1 MRNNKLLISLM
12 IAGLVMTAIPMN
24 LKAEG
29 KINSSGEE
37 KKIFSIASVSKMYA
51 VTAVMQ
57 LVDDG
62 KVDIDAPVT
71 DYITDFR
78 LADER
83 YKDITVRMLMNHTSG
98 LMGSVVTD
106 SVRYDEKSTDYN
118 ENFLE
123 VLSKERLKAAP
134 GEYNCYCNDGFTL
147 LEILVERVS
156 GMSFTEYMEEN
167 ISLPLGLDNTGSM
180 WNMETSNLAR
190 YYMNGNIRMAA
201 DVCQT
206 IGAGGIMTDVEEL
219 CTFGSAFFEGNN
231 VLLSEEAKNMMAEN
245 QVTGLSTECYGLGW
259 DEVAISDYEAAGVKV
274 VQKGGDLYSHHS
286 SLVVAPEE
294 EISVVVLSSGGSSSI
309 NGELA
314 QELLDIALEEKG
326 ISVEHPKHEVTE
338 LSENMPDNIHTF
350 SGQYMTSGGL
360 IDISFSDK
368 GYFTLRKLNDT
379 EKKVEQYIYTVD
391 GSFIKVSGD
400 IESGNAIPAKPVQE
414 LYFETVAGRDFIRTA
429 DGYIVG
435 ERLKENPVSESYQK
449 AWDERNGVNYY
460 LVNCKYN
467 DMAYLTN
474 PEYTINTSED
484 VRGYMNNLAI
494 IDENHAR
501 NLNNMPSS
509 SSRDIFDI
517 EIIKKDGYEILNCID
532 SNMSLISESSI
543 PDFSR
548 DITEVVTTSGN
559 AKWYRLNGVENET
572 VRLDIPENAAVYVYD
587 KFGRVKYSRYMLDY
601 GNCVPLPEY
610 GMIVFI
616 GDTGAKIGIGR

>member
-1 MRNNKLLISLM
+1 MRNNKVLISLM
-12 IAGLVMTAIPMN
+12 IAALVMTTIPIN
-24 LKAEG
+24 VKAEG
-29 KINSSGEE
+29 ENNSLGEE
-37 KKIFSIASVSKMYA
+37 KQIFSIASVSKMYA

-106 SVRYDEKSTDYN
+106 SDRYDEKSTDYN
-118 ENFLE
+118 KNFLE

-190 YYMNGNIRMAA
+190 YYMNGNIRMTA

-206 IGAGGIMTDVEEL
+206 IGAGGVMTDVEEL

-309 NGELA
+309 NEELA

-435 ERLKENPVSESYQK
+435 ERLKDNPVSESYQK

-460 LVNCKYN
+460 LVNCEYN
-467 DMAYLTN
+467 DMAYLNT
-474 PEYTINTSED
+474 PEYTINTSEE

-501 NLNNMPSS
+501 DLNNMPCS

-517 EIIKKDGYEILNCID
+517 EIIKKDGYEILNLID
-532 SNMSLISESSI
+532 CNMAFISESSI

-548 DITEVVTTSGN
+548 DIKEVVTASRN
-559 AKWYRLNGVENET
+559 ATWYRLNGVENET
-572 VRLDIPENAAVYVYD
+572 VTLDIPENAAVYVFD
-587 KFGRVKYSRYMLDY
+587 KFGKVKYSSFMKDY

-616 GDTGAKIGIGR
+616 GDTGAKIGISR

>member
-1 MRNNKLLISLM
+1 MKNNKLLISLM

-180 WNMETSNLAR
+180 WNMETSNLAQ
-190 YYMNGNIRMAA
+190 YYMNGNIRMTA

-206 IGAGGIMTDVEEL
+206 IGAGGVMTDVEEL

-294 EISVVVLSSGGSSSI
+294 EISVVVLSSGGSSDI

-326 ISVEHPKHEVTE
+326 ISVEHTKHEVTE
-338 LSENMPDNIHTF
+338 SSDNMPENIHTF
-350 SGQYMTSGGL
+350 SGQYMTSGGI

-391 GSFIKVSGD
+391 GRFIKVSGD
-400 IESGNAIPAKPVQE
+400 IESGNAIPVKPVQE
-414 LYFETVAGRDFIRTA
+414 LYFETVAGRDFIRIA

-474 PEYTINTSED
+474 HEYTINTSED

-501 NLNNMPSS
+501 DLNNMPGS

-587 KFGRVKYSRYMLDY
+587 KFGRVKYSSYMVDY

-616 GDTGAKIGIGR
+616 GDTGAKIGISR

>member
-1 MRNNKLLISLM
+1 MKNFKLLISLM

-106 SVRYDEKSTDYN
+106 SVRYDDKSTDYN

-180 WNMETSNLAR
+180 WNMETSNLAQ
-190 YYMNGNIRMAA
+190 YYMNGNIRMTA

-206 IGAGGIMTDVEEL
+206 IGAGGVMTDVEEL

-245 QVTGLSTECYGLGW
+245 QVTGLSTECYGL
-259 DEVAISDYEAAGVKV
+259 
-274 VQKGGDLYSHHS
+274 
-286 SLVVAPEE
+286 
-294 EISVVVLSSGGSSSI
+294 
-309 NGELA
+309 
-314 QELLDIALEEKG
+314 
-326 ISVEHPKHEVTE
+326 
-338 LSENMPDNIHTF
+338 
-350 SGQYMTSGGL
+350 
-360 IDISFSDK
+360 
-368 GYFTLRKLNDT
+368 
-379 EKKVEQYIYTVD
+379 
-391 GSFIKVSGD
+391 
-400 IESGNAIPAKPVQE
+400 
-414 LYFETVAGRDFIRTA
+414 
-429 DGYIVG
+429 
-435 ERLKENPVSESYQK
+435 
-449 AWDERNGVNYY
+449 
-460 LVNCKYN
+460 
-467 DMAYLTN
+467 
-474 PEYTINTSED
+474 
-484 VRGYMNNLAI
+484 
-494 IDENHAR
+494 
-501 NLNNMPSS
+501 
-509 SSRDIFDI
+509 
-517 EIIKKDGYEILNCID
+517 
-532 SNMSLISESSI
+532 
-543 PDFSR
+543 
-548 DITEVVTTSGN
+548 
-559 AKWYRLNGVENET
+559 
-572 VRLDIPENAAVYVYD
+572 
-587 KFGRVKYSRYMLDY
+587 
-601 GNCVPLPEY
+601 
-610 GMIVFI
+610 
-616 GDTGAKIGIGR
+616 